1 MSFSIRK
8 RQIGKFIKLS
18 ESFDRLTHAAEVIK
32 RMLNLHKAQDSKAYW
47 QDVWKLLIYDDYCRA
62 ILSPLF
68 KVGDLRQLGITLHM

>member
-1 MSFSIRK
+1 
-8 RQIGKFIKLS
+8 
-18 ESFDRLTHAAEVIK
+18 
-32 RMLNLHKAQDSKAYW
+32 MLNLHKAQDSKAYW